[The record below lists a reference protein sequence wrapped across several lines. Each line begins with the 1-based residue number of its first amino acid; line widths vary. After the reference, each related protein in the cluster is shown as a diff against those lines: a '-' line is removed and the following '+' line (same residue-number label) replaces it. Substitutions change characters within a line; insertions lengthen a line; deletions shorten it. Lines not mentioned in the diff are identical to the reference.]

1 MFADRPVL
9 AGVWYLDGDAE
20 VHGHDFI
27 EIALIGHG
35 TGRHLN
41 VRGEQPLV
49 PGDLLVL
56 RPGAWHGFVDCVDLE
71 VANCCLSAQALDGRL
86 SFLYS
91 DPVLRQLLWTGP
103 VLAGRQGNYAVRLR
117 ADAAAAGVSAIRKLG
132 AVSGAGLG
140 LIGQLLITLGLLVDA
155 LPDARPAGAA
165 DGQAAAPPGWPETPG
180 VIREVAALMAAGP
193 ERPWRVEELA
203 DLAALDPDYLGR
215 LFRRHLGVS
224 PMTYLAR
231 IRVERAARLL
241 THTADPAARI
251 GALVGWPDPTYF
263 ARRFRQLTGL
273 TPTAYR
279 DRARARGAGIEPA
292 VRAPET
298 ESAAPEAADTPHKSG
313 GYVTPRRGGRGAG
326 RLGPC
331 PQRPT
336 STWMS

>member
-27 EIALIGHG
+27 ELALIGRG

-41 VRGEQPLV
+41 VRGTQPLSA
-49 PGDLLVL
+49 GDLLVL

-71 VANCCLSAQALDGRL
+71 VANCCLSAQALDGPL

-91 DPVLRQLLWTGP
+91 DPALRRLLWSGP
-103 VLAGRQGNYAVRLR
+103 VLAGRQGHYAVRLP
-117 ADAAAAGVSAIRKLG
+117 AQAASAGVSAIRRLG
-132 AVSGAGLG
+132 AVPGSGLG
-140 LIGQLLITLGLLVDA
+140 LLGQLLSTLGLLVDA
-155 LPDARPAGAA
+155 LPDRTPDPSPEGAA
-165 DGQAAAPPGWPETPG
+165 AAASGWAETPE
-180 VIREVAALMAAGP
+180 VIREIAGLMAAAP

-203 DLAALDPDYLGR
+203 GIAALDPDYLGR

-241 THTADPAARI
+241 THSDEPAARI
-251 GALVGWPDPTYF
+251 GALVGWSDPTYF

-279 DRARARGAGIEPA
+279 DRARAGGTGIEPTVPGA
-292 VRAPET
+292 GTDARTLRPD
-298 ESAAPEAADTPHKSG
+298 DTPH
-313 GYVTPRRGGRGAG
+313 R
-326 RLGPC
+326 
-331 PQRPT
+331 
-336 STWMS
+336 